1 MTRLFKNI
9 FLIATLIMGG
19 MLNASCPPNYT
30 TYSTTLTD
38 SNGNTIFYSICLP
51 SIVSLSVNSGQFN
64 IYITIQNQGPT
75 TSLGVNMC
83 SFIPFDP
90 MFTTV
95 NGVITSDPAN
105 GGTLD
110 TSANVCTGNGRGQ
123 FNYVSGIVSGGTA
136 TATLTVQALSTG
148 TFSYQSNVNAQNGQL
163 GLLFPSITVINS
175 CPSITASNGAGATA
189 CSNGSSTG
197 SLYNFVTGGN
207 SPYTF
212 STAGEV
218 SGTVSVDNAG
228 VYTFSPNV
236 AGPTTGSFNYQ
247 AFDIAGCPSN
257 TGSISIPII
266 PSPVGGLDAFYTTSF
281 GTPVVGTLNFT
292 GGTAPFTITTTGITN
307 GSVVYNSLTAQFT
320 FTQTAPGASFFDY
333 TVTDANGCVI
343 DATPN
348 IYIYSCSPGFTASAA
363 LINNA
368 IYAFCAPSSAL
379 VGTTFQITLT
389 IVNPNVSGTTTTFTV
404 QDLVPDPTQV
414 APPCPCDPGLLYLSN
429 TGVPIGTTFATSPS
443 FINNGGSG
451 LFSIDSAN
459 LPAGTQYSLTMNVMA
474 TQVGPQTYTA
484 RVIFNPSV
492 DLPITLDVLPCPTFT
507 AANTGIQSCN
517 NEVVGD
523 LSSLVEGVSGVTG
536 PYTFSQTG
544 VATCGLVTVS
554 PTGAFIYTAPIGFT
568 GPCSFSYY
576 ATSAEGCPSTDGT
589 VTITSNLAPIATG
602 ANVFIC
608 ENTILQGSLS
618 ASDGTPPYTFSIVT
632 NGTLGTAT
640 IDDATLGTF
649 TYVPNPNTFG
659 NDFFTFQVTDSAGCV
674 SNIAQY
680 NIGILEAP
688 SATGVSFT
696 ACENTPVNGDL
707 AAFVTGGVPPYSF
720 TGNGSPVG
728 GFVNIALTG
737 PYSFTPLIG
746 FSGPGGFGY
755 LVTDNAGC
763 SSTGAVDIIV
773 SSPTIAPSGIDLCTN
788 FPATGN
794 LSGQVSGGTV
804 PYAFGA
810 TGSSVG
816 GTVSIQP
823 DGGYVFTP
831 TPGFQGQ
838 ASFTYQVTDA
848 IGCLATGSLQIDY
861 ASPTA
866 SAGQASTCE
875 NITLVGGTLSATGGT
890 PPYTFAI
897 VTNGTLGTATI
908 TNPATGTFNY
918 VPNPDT
924 FGIDSFTF
932 QATDANGCVSN
943 SAAFQ
948 ITINQS
954 PITSSAN
961 LSGCV
966 NSPVVGNLTDFVSGG
981 AIPYNFTGNG
991 VVSGGSVTIGFTG
1004 PFAFAPFIGF
1014 TGPAG
1019 FEYVVTDN
1027 AGCSATGAV
1036 DIAVLSPLA
1045 GATAVNTCLNT
1056 PVTGDLSSL
1065 VASGFPPYV
1074 FGLSGVP
1081 VGGSATVS
1089 STGIYNFNPN
1099 NGFSGSGEF
1108 VYQVTDTQG
1117 CLATAPVNVFV
1128 DSLAASNAPILSCQ
1142 PSFNSNLNFFVTG
1155 GTGALTFSGP
1165 LAISCG
1171 QVSIAADGSFTYTAP
1186 SGFTGPCEF
1195 TYQVSDAQGCNSTGV
1210 ISVVVSDPIA
1220 NSISV
1225 DDCTN
1230 TTTSGSL
1237 VPLVIGVP
1245 PFTFSLTGTAL
1256 NGSATVLT
1264 NGNYTFTPTTG
1275 FTGQGGFVYEVVD
1288 NNGCS
1293 STGAVDVTIDAPVIS
1308 ATAINTCL
1316 NTPISGD
1323 LATLVSEGFPPYAF
1337 SLVNVSSGATA
1348 SVSSTGI
1355 YNFVPATGFSGPG
1368 GFIYQVTDTNDCVNT
1383 GTVSVTVDSLAA
1395 NDGNV
1400 QTCYNT
1406 ASGILIDYVNGGI
1419 GTLLFTGP
1427 LSTSCGAVTIA
1438 PNGNFV
1444 YVAPTGFT
1452 GSCNFVY
1459 GVSDSINCSSTGAIT
1474 VVANTAPVVV
1484 DALIIPCANQSYSDT
1499 LAGLVQNNPPQ
1510 PLTFAIVTQPTHGT
1524 LSNFIPATG
1533 AYTYTPQ
1540 AGFIGLDSFQYQVTD
1555 AIGCVSNVGTITVD
1569 VISCC
1574 PLSNNPEMLLIL
1586 QQFWGFSG
1594 PTGISQ

>member
-1 MTRLFKNI
+1 MTRLFRNI
-9 FLIATLIMGG
+9 FLIVTLLIGG

-30 TYSTTLTD
+30 TSTVTLNNVTF
-38 SNGNTIFYSICLP
+38 SVCYP
-51 SIVSLSVNSGQFN
+51 SVVSLSVNSGDFN
-64 IYITIQNQGPT
+64 IYVTITNNSGVSQQLSLLSYLPDLAGISTVVSDGCPPSINTASSCNAFYTGGGGSGKGQLVYSLTPLGNGVTTTLKATMQASAPGIYQYTPSAIIQTPSTSSPLPLITITVENTCPT
-75 TSLGVNMC
+75 
-83 SFIPFDP
+83 
-90 MFTTV
+90 
-95 NGVITSDPAN
+95 
-105 GGTLD
+105 
-110 TSANVCTGNGRGQ
+110 
-123 FNYVSGIVSGGTA
+123 
-136 TATLTVQALSTG
+136 
-148 TFSYQSNVNAQNGQL
+148 
-163 GLLFPSITVINS
+163 
-175 CPSITASNGAGATA
+175 ITASNGVGATA
-189 CSNGSSTG
+189 CVGSSATG

-212 STAGEV
+212 STAGNV
-218 SGTVSVDNAG
+218 NGTVSVDNAG
-228 VYTFSPNV
+228 IYTF
-236 AGPTTGSFNYQ
+236 ALTPTVTGGSGSFNYQ

-257 TGSISIPII
+257 TGTITVPISGPLA
-266 PSPVGGLDAFYTTSF
+266 GADALYTTTF
-281 GTPVVGTLNFT
+281 GTPVVGTLNFS
-292 GGTAPFTITTTGITN
+292 GGTAPYTITTNNITN
-307 GSVVYNSLTAQFT
+307 GTVQYDVPSVGQFT

-343 DATPN
+343 NDTPN
-348 IYIYSCSPGFTASAA
+348 NYIYSCNPGFTAGAT
-363 LINNA
+363 LVNNV
-368 IYAFCAPSSAL
+368 IYAICAPSTVT
-379 VGTTFQITLT
+379 VGTTFQITAT
-389 IVNPNVSGTTTTFTV
+389 IVNPNASGTTATYEF
-404 QDLVPDPTQV
+404 QDMVPDPTQV
-414 APPCPCDPGLLYLSN
+414 VPPCPCDPGLLYLSDD
-429 TGVPIGTTFATSPS
+429 GVPAGTTFTTSPS
-443 FINNGGSG
+443 FSNKGGQGHFIVDSG
-451 LFSIDSAN
+451 NIA
-459 LPAGTQYSLTMNVMA
+459 AGTQYSVTMNILA
-474 TQVGPQTYTA
+474 TASGPQTYQA
-484 RVIFNPSV
+484 RSIFNPS
-492 DLPITLDVLPCPTFT
+492 LPITVNIDVLPCPTFT

-589 VTITSNLAPIATG
+589 VTITSNLGPIATG

-816 GTVSIQP
+816 GTVSIAP

-908 TNPATGTFNY
+908 TNPTTGTFNY

-1036 DIAVLSPLA
+1036 DIAVLSPIA
-1045 GATAVNTCLNT
+1045 GTTSVISCFQT
-1056 PVTGDLSSL
+1056 PLVGDLTSL
-1065 VASGFPPYV
+1065 VSSGFPPYT
-1074 FGLSGVP
+1074 FGLTGAP

-1089 STGIYNFNPN
+1089 LTGIYNFTPGI
-1099 NGFSGSGEF
+1099 GFSGLGGF
-1108 VYQVTDTQG
+1108 DYQVTDSNSCVG
-1117 CLATAPVNVFV
+1117 VGAV
-1128 DSLAASNAPILSCQ
+1128 DITVG
-1142 PSFNSNLNFFVTG
+1142 SFAGSDADLLTCNNTYAGTLTDFVTG
-1155 GTGALTFSGP
+1155 ATGALIFTGP
-1165 LAISCG
+1165 SSISCG
-1171 QVSIAADGSFTYTAP
+1171 SVTIAANGDFVYTSP
-1186 SGFTGPCEF
+1186 SGFTGPCDF
-1195 TYQVSDAQGCNSTGV
+1195 VYQAFDAQGCVASGT
-1210 ISVVVSDPIA
+1210 ISVTANIATTVNDGAIAVCQGASVS
-1220 NSISV
+1220 
-1225 DDCTN
+1225 N
-1230 TTTSGSL
+1230 T
-1237 VPLVIGVP
+1237 
-1245 PFTFSLTGTAL
+1245 
-1256 NGSATVLT
+1256 
-1264 NGNYTFTPTTG
+1264 
-1275 FTGQGGFVYEVVD
+1275 
-1288 NNGCS
+1288 
-1293 STGAVDVTIDAPVIS
+1293 
-1308 ATAINTCL
+1308 
-1316 NTPISGD
+1316 
-1323 LATLVSEGFPPYAF
+1323 LATLV
-1337 SLVNVSSGATA
+1337 NGA
-1348 SVSSTGI
+1348 
-1355 YNFVPATGFSGPG
+1355 
-1368 GFIYQVTDTNDCVNT
+1368 
-1383 GTVSVTVDSLAA
+1383 
-1395 NDGNV
+1395 
-1400 QTCYNT
+1400 
-1406 ASGILIDYVNGGI
+1406 
-1419 GTLLFTGP
+1419 
-1427 LSTSCGAVTIA
+1427 
-1438 PNGNFV
+1438 
-1444 YVAPTGFT
+1444 
-1452 GSCNFVY
+1452 
-1459 GVSDSINCSSTGAIT
+1459 
-1474 VVANTAPVVV
+1474 
-1484 DALIIPCANQSYSDT
+1484 
-1499 LAGLVQNNPPQ
+1499 PQ
-1510 PLTFAIVTQPTHGT
+1510 PPLTFVIVTAPANGT
-1524 LSNFIPATG
+1524 LTSFNASTG
-1533 AYTYTPQ
+1533 AYTYTPNVGFSGVDSFQ
-1540 AGFIGLDSFQYQVTD
+1540 FQVTDSGVPPCTTNIGTVTITVNAAPVANGGSNITCSNETIYGSVVDFVSGGLPPYTFAQVGVAVNGTVTLNANGTYTFVPMPNFIGLGNFQYQVTD
-1555 AIGCVSNVGTITVD
+1555 ANGCVSNVGTF
-1569 VISCC
+1569 VIDIILCC

-1594 PTGISQ
+1594 PRG